1 LLNNLRWILIVFLGL
16 LLGAASVQYMVAHP
30 MRMSA
35 YLALSL
41 ITLFVLLVALAR
53 YFRSKQRLAAIA
65 LSLVTVVAGWYVMTD
80 VVLSRDTD
88 RPMPELVRQPGDA
101 GNGHAAVIYLTHG
114 EPPVYDPISWVNQ
127 MNEFD
132 EQGIPFAPFMTRP
145 FFFKSLRDHYLQV
158 GKSEHREKHIAML
171 AGLEQAY
178 RDAGDTTTR
187 FYLSFLDDNPR
198 VGAAFIN
205 ALNDGAS
212 RIIVAEVFVTISSHT
227 AEGEHQLME
236 MNPEKYGVEVKFV
249 GPMWD
254 SEPMYQMFVN
264 RANAQRGDIDKAKI
278 GVLLVAHGQ
287 PDEWDD
293 LWPLQTEQEGLFG
306 DHILDRFAADGYA
319 RKNLSKAWMSFKEP
333 KPAVIAEQLYAEGIE
348 QLFFFSYTI
357 SAAGMHSQYDIP
369 ALVAEADLPD
379 EFPVINLGAWGND
392 PLAIQAIKEKI
403 DPALFPAVLHG
414 SNPDN

>member
-1 LLNNLRWILIVFLGL
+1 MLNKLRWIVIVFLGL

-35 YLALSL
+35 YLGLSL
-41 ITLFVLLVALAR
+41 VTLFVLLVALAR

-65 LSLVTVVAGWYVMTD
+65 LSLVTFVAGWYVMTG
-80 VVLSRDTD
+80 VVLSRDTY
-88 RPMPELVRQPGDA
+88 RPMPELVRQPGDT
-101 GNGHAAVIYLTHG
+101 GNGHTAVIYLTHG

-145 FFFKSLRDHYLQV
+145 FFFKALRDHYLQV

-227 AEGEHQLME
+227 AEGEHQLLE
-236 MNPEKYGVEVKFV
+236 MNPEQYGVEVKFV

-254 SEPMYQMFVN
+254 SEAMYQMFVN
-264 RANAQRGDIDKAKI
+264 RANAQRGDIDKEKI

-287 PDEWDD
+287 PDEWDA

-306 DHILDRFAADGYA
+306 DHILDRFAADGYP
-319 RKNLSKAWMSFKEP
+319 RENLSKAWMSFKEP

-414 SNPDN
+414 SNPGN

>member
-1 LLNNLRWILIVFLGL
+1 MLSKLRWIVIVFLAL

-30 MRMSA
+30 VRMSA
-35 YLALSL
+35 YLGLSL
-41 ITLFVLLVALAR
+41 VTFFVLLVALAR
-53 YFRSKQRLAAIA
+53 YFSSGQRLAAIA
-65 LSLVTVVAGWYVMTD
+65 LSLVTFAAGWYMMTD

-88 RPMPELVRQPGDA
+88 RPMPELVRQPGEA
-101 GNGHAAVIYLTHG
+101 GDGHTAVIYLTHG

-145 FFFKSLRDHYLQV
+145 FFFKALRDHYLQV

-205 ALNDGAS
+205 ALNAGAS

-236 MNPEKYGVEVKFV
+236 MNPEEYGVEVKFV

-254 SEPMYQMFVN
+254 SEAMYQMFVN
-264 RANAQRGDIDKAKI
+264 RANAQRGDIDKEKI

-293 LWPLQTEQEGLFG
+293 LWPLQTEQEDLFG
-306 DHILDRFAADGYA
+306 DHILDRFAADGYS

-369 ALVAEADLPD
+369 ALVAKADLPD
-379 EFPVINLGAWGND
+379 DFPVVNLGAWGND

-403 DPALFPAVLHG
+403 DPALFPAVIHG